1 MTMQTVSKFDLS
13 EPDSV
18 RLVVNT
24 AVMAA
29 PNVPGLRVAT
39 ARREGVAG
47 VYIWIPNYTWR
58 NGQIVTAA
66 DELAPEGIKGD
77 ADGSANT
84 PVVVGQDA

>member
-1 MTMQTVSKFDLS
+1 MTMQTVNKFDLS

-39 ARREGVAG
+39 ARRDGTPG
-47 VYIWIPNYTWR
+47 IYIWIPGYVWLD
-58 NGQIVTAA
+58 GQIVAVPGAA
-66 DELAPEGIKGD
+66 APEAPHD
-77 ADGSANT
+77 APAAT
-84 PVVVGQDA
+84 PMTNNG